1 MKSLT
6 KRLAATAITTALS
19 ATAATAQM
27 SFTTYADPSNP
38 NYIEIPGWMDRVKER
53 TNGEIEWEV
62 YFGGSL
68 IPPKDALTGIGTG
81 VAQGGQ
87 HVATYSPSVN
97 PLTAALAD
105 LAFKVPDPLVVA
117 FASTDYMLTDPEGK
131 GEWLDNNTVAL
142 HGFSTTAY
150 RFMCKDKDVDS
161 LEDLKGKKV
170 RTAGAPWVRFVRSI
184 GAVDVSIP
192 VSEMYTAMERG
203 LIDCALSDVSHI
215 IAGANLGDLLG
226 SIAMIDTGPFFPGSA
241 IVINKDT
248 WNSFTPEQRKIML
261 EELPQTIVGTQ
272 LAGYEKLAIDGL
284 AAAKGKGIQINEPS
298 ADLVAAYDAF
308 LTTID
313 ADVIAAG
320 QAAGVTSIEQ
330 EVSDFNAMLQKWD
343 GLLEGV
349 DRTDEAALIA
359 LVKAEIIDKV
369 DPETL
374 AQR

>member
-1 MKSLT
+1 MKILT
-6 KRLAATAITTALS
+6 KTITAMAITTALS
-19 ATAATAQM
+19 ATAAMAQM

-38 NYIEIPGWMDRVKER
+38 NFIMIPGWMDRVKER
-53 TNGEIEWEV
+53 TNGEIAWEV

-97 PLTAALAD
+97 PLIASLAD

-117 FASTDYMLTDPEGK
+117 FASTEYMLTDPEGK
-131 GEWLDNNTVAL
+131 GEWLENNTVAL

-150 RFMCKDKDVDS
+150 RIMCKDMDIDS
-161 LEDLKGKKV
+161 LVDLKGKKI
-170 RTAGAPWVRFVRSI
+170 RTAGAPWVRFARSI

-192 VSEMYTAMERG
+192 VSELYTAMERG
-203 LIDCALSDVSHI
+203 MVDCALSDVSHI
-215 IAGANLGDLLG
+215 IAGANLKDLLG
-226 SIAMIDTGPFFPGSA
+226 SVVMIDTGPFFPGSA
-241 IVINKDT
+241 IVINLDT
-248 WNSFTPEQRKIML
+248 WNGFTPEQRKVML
-261 EELPQTIVGTQ
+261 EEAPATIVGTQ
-272 LAGYEKLAIDGL
+272 LQGYEKLAVEGL
-284 AAAKGKGIQINEPS
+284 AAAKEKGIQINEPA

-320 QAAGVTSIEQ
+320 KAAGVEGIEK
-330 EVSDFNAMLQKWD
+330 EAADFTALMLKWD
-343 GLLEGV
+343 GLLKGV
-349 DRTDEAALIA
+349 DRTDEAALTQ
-359 LVKAEIIDKV
+359 LVKAEIFDKI